1 MWAFRS
7 KNCYKNNSCQRFTLL
22 RCKISES
29 MKIAIVGAG
38 IVGVTTA
45 YELAADGHA
54 VTVFD
59 RHNAAAIQDSFAT
72 GGLLAPAAAI
82 PWAGCPALLA
92 PARWLGRKAPL
103 RLGRQLAVRPVL
115 AAPVAPRRGT
125 GSTQPQP
132 QGWPCCNW
140 PATAVRGCWS

>member
-1 MWAFRS
+1 MHV
-7 KNCYKNNSCQRFTLL
+7 C
-22 RCKISES
+22 
-29 MKIAIVGAG
+29 IVGAG

-59 RHNAAAIQDSFAT
+59 RHNAAATQDSFAT

-82 PWAGCPALLA
+82 PWALPGLLA

-103 RLGRQLAVRPVL
+103 RLGRQLSLSDLSWLRHCRRAAARARRPAIRAAPTATRPV
-115 AAPVAPRRGT
+115 RRRPAG
-125 GSTQPQP
+125 GAWWRP
-132 QGWPCCNW
+132 GAW
-140 PATAVRGCWS
+140 PATWHRQCSPSA

>member
-22 RCKISES
+22 RCKPKISES

-59 RHNAAAIQDSFAT
+59 RHNAAATQDSQ
-72 GGLLAPAAAI
+72 
-82 PWAGCPALLA
+82 
-92 PARWLGRKAPL
+92 RWPPSRW
-103 RLGRQLAVRPVL
+103 R
-115 AAPVAPRRGT
+115 
-125 GSTQPQP
+125 
-132 QGWPCCNW
+132 
-140 PATAVRGCWS
+140 

>member
-1 MWAFRS
+1 
-7 KNCYKNNSCQRFTLL
+7 
-22 RCKISES
+22 

-59 RHNAAAIQDSFAT
+59 RHNAAATQDSFAT

-82 PWAGCPALLA
+82 PWALPGLLA

-103 RLGRQLAVRPVL
+103 RCHGRHA
-115 AAPVAPRRGT
+115 
-125 GSTQPQP
+125 
-132 QGWPCCNW
+132 
-140 PATAVRGCWS
+140 